1 MTVLIFIHISSI
13 FVPDYDRGVIAV
25 AQKAF
30 GNKSTVRKLE
40 TLSDYLN
47 FYTTALK
54 GKFRL
59 NYFDAFAGTGEIPHG
74 SSLPLFEGL
83 AEIDSVIEGSAKR
96 SLKLRYPF
104 DRYYFSD
111 GKLSNVGE
119 LESLRDEFPSL
130 ADKMY
135 INHSDANEQ
144 ITKYCRNDIT
154 KNDRTVFFLDPYG
167 NQVRWATIEEIAGTE
182 GSDLWYLFPAGLGVV
197 RQISKDSKIQK
208 DAETSLNLLFGD
220 DSWFEAL
227 TEPTHQPDMLDA
239 NIEVR
244 RKIATADAVT
254 KFMISK
260 MKTTFK
266 GKVLDSWLPLGKAG
280 GHWFS
285 LIFACSNQN
294 PKAHELATRVARDIM
309 RRK

>member
-1 MTVLIFIHISSI
+1 M
-13 FVPDYDRGVIAV
+13 

-30 GNKSTVRKLE
+30 GNKSTVKKLE
-40 TLSDYLN
+40 TLTDYLN

-74 SSLPLFEGL
+74 NSLPLFEGQVD
-83 AEIDSVIEGSAKR
+83 IVSVIEGSAKR
-96 SLKLRYPF
+96 SLKIKTPF

-111 GKLSNVGE
+111 SKLSNVSE
-119 LESLRDEFPSL
+119 LESLREEIPLL
-130 ADKMY
+130 ADR
-135 INHSDANEQ
+135 IFTRHGDANDE
-144 ITKYCRNDIT
+144 ITKYCRTEIT

-167 NQVRWATIEEIAGTE
+167 NQVRWSTIEEIARTE

-197 RQISKDSKIQK
+197 RQISQDAKVQK

-220 DSWFEAL
+220 NSWFDAL
-227 TEPTHQPDMLDA
+227 TEPVHQPDMLDV
-239 NIEVR
+239 NMEVR
-244 RKIATADAVT
+244 RRVATADAVT
-254 KFMISK
+254 RFMIKK
-260 MKTTFK
+260 MKTVFE
-266 GKVLDSWLPLGKAG
+266 GKVLDSWLPLGKSG

-285 LIFACSNQN
+285 LIFACSNKN
-294 PKAHELATRVARDIM
+294 PRAHELATRVARDIM